1 MCIKPCRFQNR
12 FSVLLLLYLSL
23 PKARALAV
31 LRKKMKLHLAFI
43 VALSFY
49 AFVFSKKTPFEPS
62 CGMIYH
68 EMTFYKV
75 IDGYN
80 CSTKPQK
87 IATCSGK
94 CWSYIYPRMVED
106 R

>member
-1 MCIKPCRFQNR
+1 MS
-12 FSVLLLLYLSL
+12 FSKQIFSIIIAISLLTQS
-23 PKARALAV
+23 KSARRATQ
-31 LRKKMKLHLAFI
+31 KMKLHLAFI

-49 AFVFSKKTPFEPS
+49 AFVFSKTTPFEPS

-68 EMTFYKV
+68 KMTFYKV

-80 CSTKPQK
+80 CSTKPQE

-94 CWSYIYPRMVED
+94 CRSYIYPRMVED